1 MLEQSKKLF
10 TQMEFG
16 EDVTV
21 VERKKIAKHFIHLP
35 YNSSVDTIIL
45 LEEAENIIDFFV

>member
-1 MLEQSKKLF
+1 MLLKDIMLEQSKKLF

-21 VERKKIAKHFIHLP
+21 VERKK
-35 YNSSVDTIIL
+35 
-45 LEEAENIIDFFV
+45 